1 MIMQTPVLLAYGF
14 RPFFL
19 LTGIYAVVAVLGWMG
34 FLFAGWPLPLGWS
47 PFKWHSHEMLYGL
60 VSAAIAGFL
69 LTAVTNWTGSAPLR
83 GRALLALV
91 GLWLAGRVFMW
102 LATWV
107 PGWLVAAVDLSFLAF
122 LTLYLLRVLLRFG
135 NHRNL
140 ILAAVLAILW
150 LGNLLMHMGF
160 MTGTTAW
167 LRIGEQLGFDLII
180 LLMAVIAGRI
190 TPAFSANWLRLKGAD
205 PESVLRPAWVERTAL
220 ISLAVL
226 VPLDALGAPA
236 VLVAVVVLVAA
247 VSNAVRLGLWRGWL
261 VRTEPLLWILH
272 LAYAWIVAGLV
283 LRFWVLSSGALPA
296 SLWQHTVGVGAIG
309 ILLLG
314 VMTRVAMGHTGR
326 ALQLVKCGIW
336 IYVAIIA
343 AALLRVLTAAG
354 ILNFRVGLTLAALAW
369 VLAFGLFVVL
379 YWPILTSPRADGRPG

>member
-1 MIMQTPVLLAYGF
+1 MQTPVLLAYGF

>member
-1 MIMQTPVLLAYGF
+1 LIMQTPVLLAYGF

-19 LTGIYAVVAVLGWMG
+19 LTGIYAVVVVLGWMG

>member
-1 MIMQTPVLLAYGF
+1 MQTPVLLAYGF

-19 LTGIYAVVAVLGWMG
+19 LTGIYAVVVVLGWMG

>member
-1 MIMQTPVLLAYGF
+1 LIMQTPVLLAYGF